1 MTPNLGGSLQ
11 GGGNH
16 MIEGHSF
23 GSMTISGKRYTSDL
37 KIINGQVFPDWWRK
51 TGHSVAID
59 EVTDILNAKPDYL
72 IIGSG
77 KFGLMKVSDRLRRC
91 CEECGIQLIIKPS
104 KAAVKIYNKMHA
116 DGKNVAGAFHI
127 TC

>member
-1 MTPNLGGSLQ
+1 MVEIYCREEEKQ
-11 GGGNH
+11 
-16 MIEGHSF
+16 MIEQYSF

-51 TGHSVAID
+51 KGHSVAVD

-77 KFGLMKVSDRLRRC
+77 KFGLMKVSDPLRLHLSD
-91 CEECGIQLIIKPS
+91 CGVQVIVERS
-104 KAAVKIYNKMHA
+104 KTAMETYNQMYT
-116 DGKNVAGAFHI
+116 DGKTIAGAFHLS
-127 TC
+127 C

>member
-1 MTPNLGGSLQ
+1 
-11 GGGNH
+11 
-16 MIEGHSF
+16 MIEKHSF

-37 KIINGQVFPDWWRK
+37 KIIKGKVHPDWWREK
-51 TGHSVAID
+51 GHTVTVD

-77 KFGLMKVSDRLRRC
+77 KFGLMKLSDKLRRHL
-91 CEECGIQLIIKPS
+91 EGIGIQVIVGRS
-104 KAAVKIYNKMHA
+104 KTAVKTYNKMYA
-116 DGKNVAGAFHI
+116 DGKNVTGGFHL

>member
-1 MTPNLGGSLQ
+1 
-11 GGGNH
+11 
-16 MIEGHSF
+16 MIERHSF

-59 EVTDILNAKPDYL
+59 EVTDILDAKPDYL

-77 KFGLMKVSDRLRRC
+77 KFGLMKVGDRLRRYLS
-91 CEECGIQLIIKPS
+91 ECGIQVIVERS
-104 KAAVKIYNKMHA
+104 KSAMKTYNQMYA
-116 DGKNVAGAFHI
+116 DGKNIAGAFHLS
-127 TC
+127 C

>member
-1 MTPNLGGSLQ
+1 
-11 GGGNH
+11 
-16 MIEGHSF
+16 MIERHSF

-59 EVTDILNAKPDYL
+59 EVTDILDAKPDYL

-77 KFGLMKVSDRLRRC
+77 KFGLMKVGDRLRRHLS
-91 CEECGIQLIIKPS
+91 ECGIQVIVERS
-104 KAAVKIYNKMHA
+104 KFAMKTYNQMYA
-116 DGKNVAGAFHI
+116 DGKNIAGAFHLS
-127 TC
+127 C